1 MAVEKAKNVPP
12 FVLWCTATIPTA
24 FDDSMSY
31 YEALCAL
38 YKWIQDNII
47 NVVNN
52 NADILKEYM
61 KKVDDLK
68 KYVDEYFDNLDVQ
81 EEINNK
87 LDAMAESGQLADIVA
102 QYLELACVLAYDTLG
117 DLKDADNVV
126 EGSICRTLGMET
138 LNDGLGSYYKIRAI
152 TPADTVDE
160 YNIVTLTNSNTLIAE
175 LVNFN
180 AKEKIPEF
188 IRKADDYMIRVGT
201 DENVHHYLAFSTNG
215 YEWHKLGYIPTD
227 AFMEGSSWISSYD
240 VACYFIDG
248 KFYMLYDYVD
258 TSYNDWGSLNPNFFL
273 FGNRIGVSC
282 TEDFVTWDKWAMTI
296 PTTFKQTANPR
307 LVFDGDDM
315 YLCLTTGDGTTTN
328 TAGTGY
334 KHYVNLLDVDSTLH
348 SASNS
353 TLLISSSNSFID
365 AYIYKIENENYLFV
379 RNEEAATCEEYKSSV
394 LKTTYS
400 NKIQDIDYRWNL
412 DHSVVVEG
420 YSVVYFDGYYYLFCD
435 SVNHRN
441 VVYISSDIENW
452 DNCNWCDCDTRMGN
466 ALVARVNETAKHLI
480 MEKYYRNYGY
490 PSFDAYEM
498 LPSETDYINFT
509 KKTMGHFIPLPNRN
523 YIAYYPSYD
532 ITIDKT
538 FYNKVGRNKT
548 YHITNGTGQDGGLKI
563 TNVLPTAFYLP
574 AAGVAE
580 LSYFGIVSQGQTT
593 IRKVYKLQSGAL
605 TANTVKQ
612 VSITAHGATYSNVK
626 NVQAMGFF
634 GNNTGARTLGINV
647 ESISADTI
655 VLDLMPNFNA
665 DNIELFVTVDIA

>member
-1 MAVEKAKNVPP
+1 MPVPLPP
-12 FVLWCTATIPTA
+12 FKAFLASNIPSVYDNTL
-24 FDDSMSY
+24 SY
-31 YEALCAL
+31 YDELTKLIGYIENVIIPAIDKNTTDITVLEA
-38 YKWIQDNII
+38 KMT
-47 NVVNN
+47 
-52 NADILKEYM
+52 E
-61 KKVDDLK
+61 LK

-81 EEINNK
+81 DEINNK
-87 LDAMAESGQLADIVA
+87 LDAMAESGQLADIIA

-117 DLKDADNVV
+117 DLKDADNIV
-126 EGSICRTLGMET
+126 EGSICRTLGMAT
-138 LNDGLGSYYKIRAI
+138 LNDGLGSFYKIRAI

-175 LVNFN
+175 MINFD

-215 YEWHKLGYIPTD
+215 YEWHKMGYIPTD
-227 AFMEGSSWISSYD
+227 AFMEGSSWTSSYD
-240 VACYFIDG
+240 VACYFING

-273 FGNRIGVSC
+273 FGNRIGVTC

-307 LVFDGDDM
+307 LVFDGSDM

-334 KHYVNLLDVDSTLH
+334 KHYVNLLDLDSTLH
-348 SASNS
+348 TTSNP
-353 TLLISSSNSFID
+353 TLLISSANSFID
-365 AYIYKIENENYLFV
+365 AYIYKIENNNYLFV

-400 NKIQDIDYRWNL
+400 TKIQDIDYRWSL

-420 YSVVYFDGYYYLFCD
+420 YSIAYFDGYYYLFCD

-509 KKTMGHFIPLPNRN
+509 KKTMGHFIPLPNRT
-523 YIAYYPSYD
+523 YIAFYPPYD

-538 FYNKVGRNKT
+538 FFNKVGRNKT
-548 YHITNGTGQDGGLKI
+548 YHIINATGQEGGLKI
-563 TNVLPTAFYLP
+563 TNVNSAPFYLP
-574 AAGVAE
+574 LQGIGE
-580 LSYFGIVSQGQTT
+580 MGYFGIVSQGQTT
-593 IRKVYKLQSGAL
+593 IRRVSKVNSGEL

-612 VSITAHGATYSNVK
+612 LSVTIPGATYSNVK
-626 NVQAMGFF
+626 NVQVMGFF

-647 ESISADTI
+647 ESISANTI
-655 VLDLMPNFNA
+655 VIDLMPNFNA
-665 DNIELFVTVDIA
+665 ENIEVFVEVDIAA